1 MVVWGTLSK
10 GNFLLLESV
19 GVRLVGLVALEAE
32 GEVFALGAVEAEL
45 ALGDGLHAPIAAE
58 P

>member
-32 GEVFALGAVEAEL
+32 GEVVALGAVEAEL

>member
-1 MVVWGTLSK
+1 M
-10 GNFLLLESV
+10 LLESV

-32 GEVFALGAVEAEL
+32 GEVVALGAVEAEL